1 MSTIEQS
8 VDVNVPIR
16 TAYNQWTQFESFP
29 EFMEGV
35 ESIKQLSDTRTAWI
49 VEIAGV
55 RREFEAEIT
64 EQHPDERVAWKSVER
79 PHQAGVVTFHHL
91 TPDTTRVTLQMEY
104 DPEGFVET
112 VGDWLQVVRMRV
124 RGDME
129 RFKRFIESRGGET
142 GGWRG
147 DVPGPQDRGAGLS
160 GPGTGGAGDAYDRPH
175 GGTFPEDHR
184 AGDRGFDEPTP
195 PRTVGGEYPPPSPLA
210 PPGSGPLPPAGRRP
224 GEEPP
229 AAPGPR
235 I

>member
-1 MSTIEQS
+1 MSSIEQS

-35 ESIKQLSDTRTAWI
+35 ETIKQLSDTRTAWV

-79 PHQAGVVTFHHL
+79 PHQAGVVTFHRL
-91 TPDTTRVTLQMEY
+91 GPDTTRVTLQMEY

-112 VGDWLQVVRMRV
+112 VGDWLQIVRLRV

-129 RFKRFIESRGGET
+129 RFKTFIESRGGET
-142 GGWRG
+142 GAWRG
-147 DVPGPQDRGAGLS
+147 DVPGPHEHGDA
-160 GPGTGGAGDAYDRPH
+160 GTGGAGDRRPGEY
-175 GGTFPEDHR
+175 GGTGTGGGYGSDDAVPS
-184 AGDRGFDEPTP
+184 PP
-195 PRTVGGEYPPPSPLA
+195 PRTAGQSYPSDPGLPPP
-210 PPGSGPLPPAGRRP
+210 GGTPLPPAGRGL

-229 AAPGPR
+229 PSPGPR